1 MDAADR
7 SSLPRRVPPSGPAA
21 RSPLPRA
28 ADDLPV
34 IGGQFWS
41 TLDAGLAEL
50 ALELSN
56 AERAAIDV
64 HVRLLLAWNAHMN
77 LTAVRDVAGIARAHV
92 LDTLLAIP
100 VLRRLSGGAPPS
112 VLDLG
117 SGAGYPG
124 LPLAVVLPARRAA
137 LVDSITKKA
146 TFLAVAAAA
155 AVEAQRRTGSEAGE
169 ITALAER
176 AEDLAEEP
184 EQRDAWD
191 IVVARAVGSVAE
203 VAELGLPLARR
214 GGHVAIWKRDAGDG
228 ALRREIGRA
237 ARVVQAAGGGPPR
250 VMSLEGADRVGL
262 QSHCLVVITKQR
274 PTPDRYPRPAG
285 ERRRRALT

>member
-1 MDAADR
+1 
-7 SSLPRRVPPSGPAA
+7 
-21 RSPLPRA
+21 LPRA
-28 ADDLPV
+28 ADDLPA
-34 IGGQFWS
+34 IGDEFWS
-41 TLDAGLAEL
+41 TLEAGLAEL

-56 AERAAIDV
+56 AERAAIDA
-64 HVRLLLAWNAHMN
+64 HVRLLLAWNAHIN
-77 LTAVRDVAGIARAHV
+77 LTAVRDAAGIARAHV

-100 VLRRLSGGAPPS
+100 VLRRLSRGAPPS

-124 LPLAVVLPARRAA
+124 LPLAVVLPARRTV

-146 TFLAVAAAA
+146 AFLEVVAAA
-155 AVEAQRRTGSEAGE
+155 AVEAQRRAGIEAGE

-184 EQRDAWD
+184 EQRDRWD

-214 GGHVAIWKRDAGDG
+214 RGHVAIWKRDAGDG
-228 ALRREIGRA
+228 ALQREIGRA
-237 ARVVQAAGGGPPR
+237 TRVVQAAGGGPPR
-250 VMSLEGADRVGL
+250 LMSLEGADRVGL
-262 QSHCLVVITKQR
+262 GGHCLVVITKQR